1 MVGFEDEADSAA
13 VSGDGDNCGLGVAE
27 AVAPGAASLVAV
39 LDEVDDV
46 DGVDEV
52 DWAREIGEKT
62 NSMAAANRRCFI
74 V

>member
-1 MVGFEDEADSAA
+1 MV
-13 VSGDGDNCGLGVAE
+13 
-27 AVAPGAASLVAV
+27 PGTASLVAV
-39 LDEVDDV
+39 VDEVDDV